1 MPNKNTFDIL
11 PIKRLLFE
19 EIKKDKNII
28 VLDPFSN
35 GYRNYDVTYINNDLN
50 PELKCDYN
58 MDALDFL
65 KLFDNE
71 SVDVVVY
78 DPPYSSRQVVE
89 CYKGFGIG
97 ITQDTTKASWR
108 AKHLDEIAR
117 ILKVGGK
124 AICFGWNTNGVGKKR
139 GFEMNRVLIVAHGG
153 SKNDTLVTV
162 ESKVCSYS
170 SKFRFNFSYGGDDK

>member
-1 MPNKNTFDIL
+1 MSNKNTFDIL
-11 PIKRLLFE
+11 PIKRLLFQ

-50 PELKCDYN
+50 PALKCDYN

-78 DPPYSSRQVVE
+78 DPPYSLRQVVE
-89 CYKGFGIG
+89 CYKGFGIDV
-97 ITQDTTKASWR
+97 TSDTTKASWR

-139 GFEMNRVLIVAHGG
+139 GFEMSRVMIVAHGG

-170 SKFRFNFSYGGDDK
+170 SKFRFNFSYSEDDK